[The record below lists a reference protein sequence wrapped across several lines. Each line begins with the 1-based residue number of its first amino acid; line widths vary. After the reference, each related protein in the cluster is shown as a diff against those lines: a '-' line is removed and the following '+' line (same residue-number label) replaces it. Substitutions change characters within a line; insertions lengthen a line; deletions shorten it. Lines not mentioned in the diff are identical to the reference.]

1 MKDTVQVTAG
11 TFIKGAVSALAGGV
25 AMVLV
30 SGVGQAG
37 STDMAVAGALLGG
50 MAYLVGYCH
59 GWDRAAEVEKE
70 NGSGGEQKAEQQ

>member
-1 MKDTVQVTAG
+1 
-11 TFIKGAVSALAGGV
+11 
-25 AMVLV
+25 
-30 SGVGQAG
+30 
-37 STDMAVAGALLGG
+37 MAVAGALLGG